1 MPKRRP
7 IKEVWSLNPR
17 FHGNNLKP
25 TCVKNC
31 IIQEPRS
38 GGLAQKS
45 LQSPKSKLSL
55 CFDSNSSILAM
66 PPELR
71 KKIKKEESP
80 SPGCVEDVKK
90 GRGRPRK
97 NLETACGGGRNNSCD
112 DVGNKKFKKLAKS
125 KKLTVASPSPKKVNK
140 VKTSKSTNKSNNYRK
155 KKTNSNGISNIS
167 HDDELE
173 MEEIAIRE
181 EEFEKRFQNDL
192 NFVLAKFVVRRKVG
206 FNIDKNKNLT
216 GFRKRM
222 QRVIEQADIMKLK
235 SALDAVSGG
244 DGNQRQQVSV
254 PKHFSLPGS
263 GPAAGVKEPQ
273 IAGKV
278 KEETVTPRSS
288 SPIRLSNENSPD
300 ISISGDNE
308 AKMEEDEDNM
318 PVLLTSTPE
327 AQDPD
332 NKDEPAKAQMPTIET
347 HSLRSK
353 KSSAARKNLLASKFF
368 SSQKK
373 SQPMPLPMFKTLTKS
388 MKIPKQSKSKV
399 PKWIKNGDL
408 WKWALNV
415 DENGEYSW

>member
-17 FHGNNLKP
+17 FLGNKLKP

-45 LQSPKSKLSL
+45 LQRPKSKLSL

-97 NLETACGGGRNNSCD
+97 NLENAGGGNNSCD

-125 KKLTVASPSPKKVNK
+125 KKSTVTSPSPKKVNK
-140 VKTSKSTNKSNNYRK
+140 VKTSKSTNKTSNNR
-155 KKTNSNGISNIS
+155 KKTNNKSISNIS

-308 AKMEEDEDNM
+308 AKMEDEEDEDNM
-318 PVLLTSTPE
+318 PVLMTSTPE
-327 AQDPD
+327 AQAPAI
-332 NKDEPAKAQMPTIET
+332 KDEPAEAKIPTFQT
-347 HSLRSK
+347 HSLRTK

>member
-7 IKEVWSLNPR
+7 RKEVWSLNPR
-17 FHGNNLKP
+17 FLGNKLKP

-71 KKIKKEESP
+71 RKIKKEESP
-80 SPGCVEDVKK
+80 SPGCEEDVKK

-97 NLETACGGGRNNSCD
+97 NLENVGGGNNSCD
-112 DVGNKKFKKLAKS
+112 DEGEGKRKFKKLVKS
-125 KKLTVASPSPKKVNK
+125 KKSTVSNPSPKKVNK
-140 VKTSKSTNKSNNYRK
+140 VKTSKSTNKTNNNRK
-155 KKTNSNGISNIS
+155 KTGCKSISNIS

-206 FNIDKNKNLT
+206 FNIDRNKNLT
-216 GFRKRM
+216 GFRRRM
-222 QRVIEQADIMKLK
+222 QQVIEQADIMKLK

-263 GPAAGVKEPQ
+263 DPAAGVKKPQ

-278 KEETVTPRSS
+278 KEESVTPRSS

-308 AKMEEDEDNM
+308 AKVEEDEDNM
-318 PVLLTSTPE
+318 PVLMTSTPE
-327 AQDPD
+327 AQDPAI
-332 NKDEPAKAQMPTIET
+332 KDEPAEAQNLIIET
-347 HSLRSK
+347 QPQRSK
-353 KSSAARKNLLASKFF
+353 KSSASRKNLLASKFF

-373 SQPMPLPMFKTLTKS
+373 SQPKPLPMFKPLTKS